1 MRVRWTIGGLLAV
14 AIAWSPAGA
23 QELAPSELRL
33 AWASPASAEWPPSA
47 EWPAAESRSV
57 AESRSAPVLTLGGL
71 AGGAVGLV
79 GGFYVGAV
87 LASDDDG
94 DDLDVLSGGV
104 AGATIGEGL
113 LVPLGVH
120 IANGGR
126 GSYTTSALASLG
138 IAAAGLL
145 ALQAVHYDPPGA
157 PIVLVAVPVAQILTS
172 IAIERATD

>member
-33 AWASPASAEWPPSA
+33 AWASPPSA